1 MSAGLTGL
9 LGIGVWIAAL
19 ILAGVLANLYF
30 IAASNKRPVKVKVQS
45 HAFRYSWPII
55 FVILGL
61 MGIVELI
68 QRAIR
73 KTRYGTRL
81 GRVGWKLFWG
91 LLFIAIGLVVW
102 FSNIGL
108 IVPGFGALWPFIIV
122 AVGVAI
128 VIRVVIHYACRKP
141 RKVTVIID
149 KLEEGKIDVDEAVDE
164 IRRGKRK
171 GHQCHE

>member
-1 MSAGLTGL
+1 
-9 LGIGVWIAAL
+9 
-19 ILAGVLANLYF
+19 
-30 IAASNKRPVKVKVQS
+30 
-45 HAFRYSWPII
+45 
-55 FVILGL
+55 

-91 LLFIAIGLVVW
+91 LLLIAIGLVVW

-108 IVPGFGALWPFIIV
+108 IVPGFGTLWPFIIV

-128 VIRVVIHYACRKP
+128 VLKTIIKKSHRP
-141 RKVTVIID
+141 RGVNVIID

-164 IRRGKRK
+164 IRRTRNTRK
-171 GHQCHE
+171 GHHCHE

>member
-1 MSAGLTGL
+1 MIRGIFWGLVVAWIGIWIW
-9 LGIGVWIAAL
+9 LGSTVAPGT
-19 ILAGVLANLYF
+19 F
-30 IAASNKRPVKVKVQS
+30 
-45 HAFRYSWPII
+45 AFRYSWPII

-91 LLFIAIGLVVW
+91 LLLIAIGLVVW

-108 IVPGFGALWPFIIV
+108 IVPGFGTLWPFIIV

-128 VIRVVIHYACRKP
+128 MLKTIIKKSHRP
-141 RKVTVIID
+141 RGVNVIID
-149 KLEEGKIDVDEAVDE
+149 KLEDGKIDVDEAVDE
-164 IRRGKRK
+164 IRRTRNTRK
-171 GHQCHE
+171 GHHCHE

>member
-1 MSAGLTGL
+1 VIRGIFWGLVVAWIGL
-9 LGIGVWIAAL
+9 WVWLGSTVAPGT
-19 ILAGVLANLYF
+19 F
-30 IAASNKRPVKVKVQS
+30 
-45 HAFRYSWPII
+45 AFRYSWPIV

-81 GRVGWKLFWG
+81 GRTGWKLFWG
-91 LLFIAIGLVVW
+91 LLLMAIGFVIW

-108 IVPGFGALWPFIIV
+108 LVPSFGTLWPFIIV

-128 VIRVVIHYACRKP
+128 VIRVVVHYARRKP

-149 KLEEGKIDVDEAVDE
+149 KLEDGKIDVDEAVEE

-171 GHQCHE
+171 GHHCHE